1 MYCFSIAVNCST
13 LDELSKIVCLFKLL
27 YCSKMETD
35 GMVTAYNSLVSMV
48 NSFREDQLCFQDE
61 AEQPDA
67 VVDHDFNLPVHHP
80 FGAYFSRK
88 TDKVVLID
96 GGSTII
102 KYYKPE
108 YFDALMKNWFP
119 MAPFWSG
126 LMLGKAHSTL
136 RILNMTYIG
145 VLL

>member
-13 LDELSKIVCLFKLL
+13 LDELSKIVCLLKLL

-48 NSFREDQLCFQDE
+48 NSFREDQMCFQDE
-61 AEQPDA
+61 AEQPEA
-67 VVDHDFNLPVHHP
+67 VVDHDYNLTVHHP

-88 TDKVVLID
+88 TDKVVLAD
-96 GGSTII
+96 GGSTVN

-108 YFDALMKNWFP
+108 YFDVLMKN
-119 MAPFWSG
+119 
-126 LMLGKAHSTL
+126 
-136 RILNMTYIG
+136 
-145 VLL
+145 

>member
-1 MYCFSIAVNCST
+1 
-13 LDELSKIVCLFKLL
+13 
-27 YCSKMETD
+27 
-35 GMVTAYNSLVSMV
+35 MVTAYNSLVSMV

-96 GGSTII
+96 GGSTV
-102 KYYKPE
+102 KQ
-108 YFDALMKNWFP
+108 
-119 MAPFWSG
+119 
-126 LMLGKAHSTL
+126 
-136 RILNMTYIG
+136 
-145 VLL
+145 VL

>member
-1 MYCFSIAVNCST
+1 M
-13 LDELSKIVCLFKLL
+13 
-27 YCSKMETD
+27 
-35 GMVTAYNSLVSMV
+35 
-48 NSFREDQLCFQDE
+48 
-61 AEQPDA
+61 
-67 VVDHDFNLPVHHP
+67 
-80 FGAYFSRK
+80 
-88 TDKVVLID
+88 VLID